1 MPPDTTN
8 DTEYRD
14 KSSHEGNAL
23 PSKTR
28 RSKAPGGV
36 IPNLVVSAHTVK
48 STQNGPEGQRIW
60 VSFWEVELASWLK
73 VPILGAQMAL
83 EAF

>member
-1 MPPDTTN
+1 MPPDTTD

-14 KSSHEGNAL
+14 KSSPEDNAL

-28 RSKAPGGV
+28 RSKAPGAV
-36 IPNLVVSAHTVK
+36 IPNLVVSAHAIK
-48 STQNGPEGQRIW
+48 STQDGPEWQGIW
-60 VSFWEVELASWLK
+60 VSFGEVELASWLK
-73 VPILGAQMAL
+73 VPILGARRAL